1 MADLAEARLTLASR
15 WGRKTD
21 QSNQIVDLEGGEEL
35 GL

>member
-21 QSNQIVDLEGGEEL
+21 RSNQIAEMEL
-35 GL
+35 GGVG